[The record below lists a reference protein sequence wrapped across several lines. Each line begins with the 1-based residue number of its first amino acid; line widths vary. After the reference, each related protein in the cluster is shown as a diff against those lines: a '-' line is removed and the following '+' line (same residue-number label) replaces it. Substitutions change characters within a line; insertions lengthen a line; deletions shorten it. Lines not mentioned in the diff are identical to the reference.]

1 VRRYAQILA
10 LAGLFAATDHAV
22 AERLTVAMSTPEVRI
37 DSNFTGVPI
46 TIFGVIER
54 DAQTVSRGGEYEIA
68 IMVLGPPESVVARR
82 KDRILGVWANSDS
95 ETFLAAPSFYVVNA
109 TGALDDLAA
118 APLLKRF
125 RLGFDNLGFRYDGR
139 DAEDDPAA
147 AQFRDAFLRIKQKAG
162 LYSEEV
168 GGVGF
173 IGDTIFRTTVWIPAN
188 VPVGAYQV
196 GVFLFADGAVLAR
209 ADESFSIAKT
219 GFEQF
224 MFTFSREDSF
234 IYGVVCVAL
243 ALFTGWLAGVI
254 FRRD

>member
-1 VRRYAQILA
+1 MRRLLAA
-10 LAGLFAATDHAV
+10 LAALPLLAVPAA
-22 AERLTVAMSTPEVRI
+22 AERLTIALSTSDIRI
-37 DSNFTGVPI
+37 DSDFTGDAI

-54 DAQTVSRGGEYEIA
+54 DAQTISRGGKYEIA
-68 IMVLGPPESVVARR
+68 IRVLGPPESVVARR
-82 KDRILGVWANSDS
+82 KDRILGVWANSAS

-109 TGALDDLAA
+109 TGALGELAA
-118 APLLKRF
+118 GPLLKRF

-139 DAEDDPAA
+139 PIEDDPSAA
-147 AQFRDAFLRIKQKAG
+147 EFREAFLRIKEKAG
-162 LYSEEV
+162 LYAEAV

-196 GVFLFADGAVLAR
+196 GVFLFADGALLAQ